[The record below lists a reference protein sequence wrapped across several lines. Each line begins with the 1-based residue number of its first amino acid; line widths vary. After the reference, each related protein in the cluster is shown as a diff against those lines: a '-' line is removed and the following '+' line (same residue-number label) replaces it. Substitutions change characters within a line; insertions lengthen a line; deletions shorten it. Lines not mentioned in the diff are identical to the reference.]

1 MVLKMSIEHLTYDS
15 RMISSTSDKTDLR
28 GCDLMVMSERIL
40 QTLLLAPKQRLQA
53 EKSLAIF
60 SSESHLPEVR
70 NHAEALI
77 RLSEEQE
84 RLIASIIARQAEL
97 KKEADEKYKRQ
108 SAKLCQAENTSKQ
121 AIDYFGLK
129 RFKRSLLLENH

>member
-84 RLIASIIARQAEL
+84 RLIASISARQAEF
-97 KKEADEKYKRQ
+97 KKEADENTRDNLRSYPKLKKRPITQ
-108 SAKLCQAENTSKQ
+108 LIPFMTGN
-121 AIDYFGLK
+121 
-129 RFKRSLLLENH
+129 